1 MIVGGGKVLGQ
12 PGELFQSVPD
22 QAFAKSL
29 ISPTRGNR
37 VCVFTKNKTKQ
48 NKTKQPPKKKRKLSD
63 ANNHP
68 LTPLNKNYHFK
79 PMQS

>member
-48 NKTKQPPKKKRKLSD
+48 NNHTRRKESLVMLIITLS
-63 ANNHP
+63 HP
-68 LTPLNKNYHFK
+68 
-79 PMQS
+79 